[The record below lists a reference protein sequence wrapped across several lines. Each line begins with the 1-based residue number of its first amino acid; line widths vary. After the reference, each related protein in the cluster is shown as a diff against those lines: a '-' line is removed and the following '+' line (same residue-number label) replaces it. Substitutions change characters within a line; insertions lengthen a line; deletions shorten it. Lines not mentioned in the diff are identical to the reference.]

1 MTINQNFE
9 GLLNATM
16 EKVPNSDEDTV
27 KAPIG
32 DRNQTEKG
40 EEHDCAK
47 DGHKE
52 NSEEDPS
59 ESSEEDFLNRKKR
72 CSECDKED
80 STHIRI

>member
-1 MTINQNFE
+1 
-9 GLLNATM
+9 M

-27 KAPIG
+27 NVPIG